1 MQISHHLL
9 ALLLSFLVLS
19 ACQQRSEMVV
29 DPQKVIIE
37 PKPLSVTKI
46 QIQNWKVGPNK
57 DQEISRGVLISLDV
71 PQFSTSDLKEIVN
84 ERAVD
89 SWYIQMRR
97 GGEVLQRT
105 AAPFHSSGKQIRA
118 ITLNM
123 QYAASALSMRFA
135 QSPCPA
141 FQHKKTIEKVEL
153 MKLPKGN
160 HQITLSPLNESKM
173 NASFEFFEMRPNSIN
188 GGHQLQGEYRFE
200 IALFDSKTRTLRSNF
215 MSYPEAAVVGFEKD
229 TPIKGCEGFSM
240 PDQNS
245 GNNVEEFKFGR

>member
-9 ALLLSFLVLS
+9 AILISLFGLV
-19 ACQQRSEMVV
+19 ACQQRSIIEA

-37 PKPLSVTKI
+37 PRPLSLTKI
-46 QIQNWKVGPNK
+46 QIQNWKVGPDK
-57 DQEISRGVLISLDV
+57 DQEISRGILISLDV
-71 PQFSTSDLKEIVN
+71 PQFSSSDLEEIAN
-84 ERAVD
+84 NRAVD

-105 AAPFHSSGKQIRA
+105 AAPFQASGKQIRA
-118 ITLNM
+118 ITYNI

-135 QSPCPA
+135 QSSCPA
-141 FQHKKTIEKVEL
+141 FQHKKTIEKVSL
-153 MKLPKGN
+153 TTLPKGN

-200 IALFDSKTRTLRSNF
+200 IALFDSKTKTLRSNF
-215 MSYPEAAVVGFEKD
+215 MTYPEAAVVGFEKD

-245 GNNVEEFKFGR
+245 GSDVQEFKFGR